1 MSAASSCT
9 WPLRVSSHAAKDFD
23 DLIKNHRDKVLE
35 CLTSPI
41 DPGRWKKLESK
52 HDLWRMRVD
61 NAVRV
66 VVNIQRGVAYV
77 WRILDRKDVYRI
89 LRNQNPGHALTGIT
103 IEEFLMNTG
112 AKSTRVGKDNG
123 AKPAANGN
131 GNGHGGRL
139 ASPPAAGP
147 APAGDGDS
155 IRPPSHP
162 LLNALSRYFSDHVQ
176 SDVDAILAIVE
187 DRVEGI
193 ESEILSLG
201 EKLAVLDAR
210 EGELS
215 TNLAGQL
222 ESTVRLG
229 TSQDGFAQEL
239 DHIRTRVMKLDEGL
253 AAATNRLEGE
263 ISSARTKHD
272 REIVA
277 LSDAIDRRIGELLAA
292 SEEDRKNSRLGF
304 GELGCQIEQL
314 AAEGSTLRSETDE
327 HDSLLRRLSDDLVE
341 SSARLA
347 SLAETVAGLKGEIE
361 RLINNR
367 PSPNRLR
374 LLAALASR
382 IRATVTSR
390 MSSRGV
396 A

>member
-23 DLIKNHRDKVLE
+23 ELIKNHRDKVLE

-77 WRILDRKDVYRI
+77 WRILDRKDVYRV

-103 IEEFLMNTG
+103 IEEFLMNAG

-131 GNGHGGRL
+131 GHGGGL

-147 APAGDGDS
+147 APAGDGDGT
-155 IRPPSHP
+155 RPASHP

-187 DRVEGI
+187 DRVDGI
-193 ESEILSLG
+193 EGEILSLG
-201 EKLAVLDAR
+201 EKLAALDAR
-210 EGELS
+210 GGELS
-215 TNLAGQL
+215 TNFAGQV
-222 ESTVRLG
+222 ESTVRLA

-253 AAATNRLEGE
+253 VAVTGRLEGE
-263 ISSARTKHD
+263 LSSARSKHD
-272 REIVA
+272 NEIVA

-292 SEEDRKNSRLGF
+292 SEEDRKTSRLGF

-314 AAEGSTLRSETDE
+314 AAEGSTLRSATDE
-327 HDSLLRRLSDDLVE
+327 HDSLLRRLSGELVE

-347 SLAETVAGLKGEIE
+347 SLAETVARLNGEIE

-367 PSPNRLR
+367 PTRNRLR
-374 LLAALASR
+374 LLAALATR
-382 IRATVTSR
+382 IRATVSSR
-390 MSSRGV
+390 MSSRG
-396 A
+396 AA